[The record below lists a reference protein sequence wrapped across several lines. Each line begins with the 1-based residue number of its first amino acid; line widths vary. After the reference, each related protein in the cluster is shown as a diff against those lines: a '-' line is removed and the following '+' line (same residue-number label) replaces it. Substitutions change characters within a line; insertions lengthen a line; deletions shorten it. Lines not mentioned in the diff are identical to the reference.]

1 MKLSIPKS
9 LLKVPDIKRF
19 QEELLLIQQERQ
31 RRRLDFCEFTA
42 VVAVLLEAI
51 PINSLVY

>member
-1 MKLSIPKS
+1 MKLSIPKC

-19 QEELLLIQQERQ
+19 QELLLIQQERQ

-42 VVAVLLEAI
+42 VVAALLEAI

>member
-1 MKLSIPKS
+1 MKLSIPKC

-42 VVAVLLEAI
+42 VVAALLEAI